1 MRDAGLE
8 DCKPLT
14 TPGVKEPTSSDKAWF
29 EGEDAPQVET
39 VGDAN
44 MVLPIGTSYD
54 GSPYLERKEMREY
67 RSAVAR
73 CNYLAADRFEIAL
86 TTKELCRAM
95 ANPTVTD
102 AKAIARLCRFLRGLP
117 RMVQRIPFEDYPPA
131 IIKTFVDSDWAGCRK
146 SRKSTSGGTI
156 YFGDVAV
163 RAWSRIQSVIVLSSG
178 EAECY
183 AALKGA

>member
-1 MRDAGLE
+1 MEKLLRDAGLE

-14 TPGVKEPTSSDKAWF
+14 TPGVKEPTSSVKAWF
-29 EGEDAPQVET
+29 EGEDAPH

-44 MVLPIGTSYD
+44 RVLPIGASSN

-73 CNYLAADRFEIAL
+73 CNSLAADRFEIAF

-102 AKAIARLCRFLRGLP
+102 ARSIARLCRFLQGLP
-117 RMVQRIPFEDYPPA
+117 RMVQRIPVEDRPPTLIEA
-131 IIKTFVDSDWAGCRK
+131 YVDSD
-146 SRKSTSGGTI
+146 
-156 YFGDVAV
+156 
-163 RAWSRIQSVIVLSSG
+163 
-178 EAECY
+178 
-183 AALKGA
+183 